1 MKILLTMSNILS
13 LVVIAV
19 MMRFQVAE
27 HENVHERIESM
38 ANWALTVDDRLKA
51 QSGRNHPTDA
61 IVARLNEQDE
71 RNKSFAN
78 FDRAVTDGSLV
89 QGKWNDVTDANIGK
103 LNDRLNTTDQRI
115 KLVDDFATD
124 IDHEVQ
130 INEKGDTDRLLQDI
144 SFAIRV
150 KADINKLSGR
160 VDALEH
166 PAAAP

>member
-1 MKILLTMSNILS
+1 MKILLIISNVLS
-13 LVVIAV
+13 LVVIAL

-38 ANWALTVDDRLKA
+38 ANWALTVEDRLKT
-51 QSGRNHPTDA
+51 QSGRNDPTDA

-71 RNKSFAN
+71 RNKAFAK
-78 FDRAVTDGSLV
+78 FDTSVTNGVMAQSR
-89 QGKWNDVTDANIGK
+89 WADVTDANIGK